1 MLAVFLA
8 AGFLLCGKY
17 GFAPVGCVAGYALA
31 LRRGYKSLDGMN
43 GDIAGYALTV
53 GELCAVAVY
62 ALL

>member
-1 MLAVFLA
+1 M
-8 AGFLLCGKY
+8 LCGKY

-53 GELCAVAVY
+53 GELCAAAVY